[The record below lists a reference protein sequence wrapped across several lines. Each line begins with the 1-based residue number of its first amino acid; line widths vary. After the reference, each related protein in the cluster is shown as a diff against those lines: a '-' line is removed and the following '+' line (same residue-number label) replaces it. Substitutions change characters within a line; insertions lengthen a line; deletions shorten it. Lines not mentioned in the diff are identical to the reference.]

1 MPKQLAK
8 EPKTHE
14 GAGGGRRRTPA
25 QDTKSRSPSPSDS
38 PERGQGGRRG
48 RGGGW
53 QPADSFGEQ
62 EPSQQ
67 EDPLQPNSGP
77 PPAFPRPPLVLKE
90 SLALSAKTP
99 EVKWQQQQQTHQKEQ
114 QQQRLA
120 AENAKRTEARQPER
134 EERVLAEAERVEK
147 ASEHQHEAEQRA
159 REFEQER
166 EKEQHLRQQILEL
179 ERQRLEQQQL
189 EEQQLKEQHQRE
201 QEELK
206 REREEIKKQRQEQKA
221 AAAAAEQERYKR
233 SQEELRVLYEQQQR
247 EKHQQQRDKNKLDK
261 SQSTGLTTAPLP
273 AYDNKQGLG
282 TQAAPWAGWASPPP
296 APIGRQT
303 AASLTEAEKQ
313 GLVDGKPPV
322 PAPFEGLATKPQG
335 QSRQQVERPLDS
347 HAVGAHGTRPKKS
360 EQQLLREREAQKQQ
374 LLKAREQQRLQQQ
387 AKGPPLPTQQQPQQ
401 PPQPHG
407 PPQVGHHQRPRGQPG
422 QWPAKEVGADASLV
436 DSRASVVLGDGTEA
450 MVRCM
455 RKGHGALECPVCLQ
469 VFHSPVTPVGADC
482 KCTFCEGC
490 FANLVQFGGR
500 CVKCKRGLPS
510 DVSHCKRNDEV
521 ALAVEAFK
529 TSGGEEAELATL
541 MTGLKGKPRQA
552 RYRMLDVTELRLDPK
567 PLASGAYGQVISTH
581 LALLLFST
589 ASS

>member
-1 MPKQLAK
+1 MPKQSAK

-247 EKHQQQRDKNKLDK
+247 EKHQQQRDKNKSDK

-322 PAPFEGLATKPQG
+322 PAPFEGLATKQQG

-387 AKGPPLPTQQQPQQ
+387 AQGPPLPTQQQPQQ